1 MTDNILFV
9 DDEENILAAFRRQL
23 RKQFSLETAKSGQ
36 EGLEML
42 RTNGPFAVVVADLRM
57 PGMDGIQF
65 LTRVKEI
72 SPDTIRMMLTGHAD
86 LSTAIDAVNEGN
98 IFRFLTKPCPVDA
111 LVKAIQN
118 GLQQYRL
125 VTAERDL
132 LEKTLNQSINL
143 LTEVLCLANPIA
155 FNRTLRLRRIVK
167 HIVQELKLYDGWQV
181 ELAAMLSLTGYVVLP
196 PSLLNKINTM
206 EPLTKN
212 EQNMFFSY
220 PFIGYRLL
228 RNIPRLESIAN
239 MVKDQQKRFCDYAS
253 SMQPQSTNKVD
264 LGAQILKVALD
275 YDDLIQCGISH
286 IEAIRI
292 LKTREGD
299 YNPNVVNIFGENEIL
314 INSYTV
320 KMVDV
325 NSVVLGMILDE
336 DVITK
341 KGEILVSKRQ
351 EVTEAV
357 IERLQL
363 ISLGTGVVEPF
374 RVLVSG
380 INKEALIP
388 MQLS

>member
-1 MTDNILFV
+1 
-9 DDEENILAAFRRQL
+9 
-23 RKQFSLETAKSGQ
+23 
-36 EGLEML
+36 
-42 RTNGPFAVVVADLRM
+42 
-57 PGMDGIQF
+57 MDGIQF

-155 FNRTLRLRRIVK
+155 FNRTLRLRKVVK

>member
-155 FNRTLRLRRIVK
+155 FNRTLRLRRVVK

>member
-98 IFRFLTKPCPVDA
+98 IFRFLTKPCPVDV
-111 LVKAIQN
+111 LVKATQN

-155 FNRTLRLRRIVK
+155 FNRTLRLRKVVK

-196 PSLLNKINTM
+196 PSLLNKINTG

-357 IERLQL
+357 MERLQL

-374 RVLVSG
+374 RVLVSE
-380 INKEALIP
+380 KTR
-388 MQLS
+388 MK

>member
-155 FNRTLRLRRIVK
+155 FNRTLRLRKVVK

-388 MQLS
+388 IQLS

>member
-155 FNRTLRLRRIVK
+155 FNRTLRLRKVVK

-181 ELAAMLSLTGYVVLP
+181 ELAAMLSLTGCVALP
-196 PSLLNKINTM
+196 SSLLEKMNTG
-206 EPLTKN
+206 EPLTRN
-212 EQNMFFSY
+212 ERNMFFSY
-220 PFIGYRLL
+220 PLIGYRLL
-228 RNIPRLESIAN
+228 KDIPRLESIAS
-239 MVKDQQKRFCDYAS
+239 MVKDQHKRFCDYGS
-253 SMQPQSTNKVD
+253 SMQSKNTNKVD
-264 LGAQILKVALD
+264 LGTQILKVALD
-275 YDDLIQCGISH
+275 YDDLIQSGISH
-286 IEAIRI
+286 PEAIHILQVREGEYNPDVVNVLGEKEI
-292 LKTREGD
+292 LKD
-299 YNPNVVNIFGENEIL
+299 
-314 INSYTV
+314 SYTI
-320 KMVDV
+320 KIVDV
-325 NSVVLGMILDE
+325 NTVELGMILDE

-341 KGEILVSKRQ
+341 VGEILVSKRQ

-357 IERLQL
+357 MERLQL

-374 RVLVSG
+374 RVLVSE
-380 INKEALIP
+380 KTR
-388 MQLS
+388 MK

>member
-42 RTNGPFAVVVADLRM
+42 RTYGPFAVVVADLRM

-111 LVKAIQN
+111 LVKAIEN

-132 LEKTLNQSINL
+132 LEKTLKQSINL

-155 FNRTLRLRRIVK
+155 FNRTLRLRKVVK

-228 RNIPRLESIAN
+228 RNIPRLESIAS
-239 MVKDQQKRFCDYAS
+239 MVKDQQKRFCDYTS

-264 LGAQILKVALD
+264 LGTQILKVALD
-275 YDDLIQCGISH
+275 YDDLIQSGISH

-299 YNPNVVNIFGENEIL
+299 YNPNVVNVLGEKEIL
-314 INSYTV
+314 KDSYTI
-320 KMVDV
+320 KIVDV
-325 NSVVLGMILDE
+325 NTVELGMILDE
-336 DVITK
+336 DILTK
-341 KGEILVSKRQ
+341 VGEIIVSKRQ

-380 INKEALIP
+380 IKKEALIP
-388 MQLS
+388 KQLS

>member
-155 FNRTLRLRRIVK
+155 FNRTLRLRKVVK

-181 ELAAMLSLTGYVVLP
+181 ELAAMLSLTGCVALP
-196 PSLLNKINTM
+196 SSLLEKMNTG
-206 EPLTKN
+206 EPLTRN
-212 EQNMFFSY
+212 ERNMFFSY
-220 PFIGYRLL
+220 PLIGYRLL
-228 RNIPRLESIAN
+228 KDIPRLESIAN
-239 MVKDQQKRFCDYAS
+239 MVKDQHKRFCDYGS
-253 SMQPQSTNKVD
+253 SMQPQNTNKVD

-275 YDDLIQCGISH
+275 YDDLIQSGISH
-286 IEAIRI
+286 PEAIHILQVREGEYNPDVVNVLGEKEI
-292 LKTREGD
+292 LKD
-299 YNPNVVNIFGENEIL
+299 
-314 INSYTV
+314 SYTI
-320 KMVDV
+320 KIVDV
-325 NSVVLGMILDE
+325 NTVELGMILDE
-336 DVITK
+336 DILTK
-341 KGEILVSKRQ
+341 VGEILVSKRQ

-357 IERLQL
+357 MERLQL

-374 RVLVSG
+374 RVLVSE
-380 INKEALIP
+380 KTR
-388 MQLS
+388 MK

>member
-155 FNRTLRLRRIVK
+155 FNRTLRLRKVVK

-228 RNIPRLESIAN
+228 KDIPRLESIAN

-388 MQLS
+388 IQLS

>member
-155 FNRTLRLRRIVK
+155 FNRTLRLRKVVK

-228 RNIPRLESIAN
+228 KDIPRLELIAN
-239 MVKDQQKRFCDYAS
+239 MVKDQQKRFCDYGS
-253 SMQPQSTNKVD
+253 SMQSKNTNKVD

-388 MQLS
+388 IQLS

>member
-111 LVKAIQN
+111 LVKATQN

-155 FNRTLRLRRIVK
+155 FNRTLRLRKVVK

-228 RNIPRLESIAN
+228 KDIPRLESIAN

-388 MQLS
+388 IQLS